1 MSESNLNYKNKRI
14 LQIIPNME
22 IGGAERTVLEI
33 TSFLKDKEFSSLVL
47 TSGGKLIGELE
58 KENIEVIKL
67 KIDKKNPYSIIKNFF
82 LFIKIFREKK
92 IDLVHVRSRA
102 PAWSAIFA
110 AKKIGIPVLTTWHG
124 HVSNSSFIKK
134 IYNSIMLKGDAVIAN
149 SAYTA
154 ERISKIYNIDL
165 NKIDIISRGV
175 NVESFEGSKFSN
187 TEISNMK
194 KIWSVDDNKII
205 ILFPA
210 RLTRWKGH
218 LVTIEAINLLKKE
231 KFFDQVIF
239 LFAGEKAGAENY
251 IKKLNSIIT
260 KFKLQ
265 ENIKLVERIENM
277 PLAYHASD
285 IVLSPSIEPEPF
297 GRIPI
302 EAQAAGKTIIAS
314 DHGAV
319 KDTIKNGNNFTGF
332 KVKPNDPQA
341 LSIAIKQSIIMDKK
355 DLTKMHER
363 AISNVKN
370 NFSLQNMCKKTLDC
384 LLYTSDAAD
393 E

>member
-33 TSFLKDKEFSSLVL
+33 TSFLKDKKFSSLVL

-194 KIWSVDDNKII
+194 KMWSVDDNKII

-285 IVLSPSIEPEPF
+285 VVLSPSIEPEPF

-370 NFSLQNMCKKTLDC
+370 NFSLENMCKKTLEVYKR
-384 LLYTSDAAD
+384 LLIS

>member
-33 TSFLKDKEFSSLVL
+33 TNFLKDAEFSSLVL

-187 TEISNMK
+187 KEISNMRK
-194 KIWSVDDNKII
+194 MWSVDDNKII

-231 KFFDQVIF
+231 KFFDHVIF

-341 LSIAIKQSIIMDKK
+341 LSIAIKQSITMDKK

-370 NFSLQNMCKKTLDC
+370 NFSLENMCKKTLEVYKR
-384 LLYTSDAAD
+384 LLIS

>member
-1 MSESNLNYKNKRI
+1 MPKSNFNYKNKRI

-33 TSFLKDKEFSSLVL
+33 TSFLKNTKFSPLVL

-82 LFIKIFREKK
+82 LFIKIFKEKK
-92 IDLVHVRSRA
+92 ISLVHVRSRA

-110 AKKIGIPVLTTWHG
+110 AKKMNIPVLTTWHG
-124 HVSNSSFIKK
+124 HVSDSSFIKK

-194 KIWSVDDNKII
+194 KMWSVDDNKII

-285 IVLSPSIEPEPF
+285 VVLSPSIEPEPF

-370 NFSLQNMCKKTLDC
+370 NFSLENMCKKTLEVYKR
-384 LLYTSDAAD
+384 LLIS

>member
-1 MSESNLNYKNKRI
+1 MSKINLNYKNKRI

-33 TSFLKDKEFSSLVL
+33 TNFIKDTKFSSLVL
-47 TSGGKLIGELE
+47 TSGGKLIGELQR
-58 KENIEVIKL
+58 ENIEVIKL

-82 LFIKIFREKK
+82 LFMKIFKEKK
-92 IDLVHVRSRA
+92 ISLVHVRSRA

-110 AKKIGIPVLTTWHG
+110 AKKVGIPVLTTWHG

-134 IYNSIMLKGDAVIAN
+134 IYNSIMLKGDAIIAN

-154 ERISKIYNIDL
+154 RRISKIYNIDL

-175 NVESFEGSKFSN
+175 NVESFERSKFSN
-187 TEISNMK
+187 TEINNIK
-194 KIWSVDDNKII
+194 KMWFVDNNKII

-239 LFAGEKAGAENY
+239 LFAGEKVGAENY
-251 IKKLNSIIT
+251 IKKLNSMII

-265 ENIKLVERIENM
+265 EKIKLIERIENM

-319 KDTIKNGNNFTGF
+319 MDTVKNGDNFTGF
-332 KVKPNDPQA
+332 KVKPNDPLA
-341 LSIAIKQSIIMDKK
+341 LSIAIKKSIEMDKK
-355 DLTKMHER
+355 DLTRMHER

-370 NFSLQNMCKKTLDC
+370 NFSLENMCKKTLEVYKR
-384 LLYTSDAAD
+384 LLTS

>member
-285 IVLSPSIEPEPF
+285 VVLSPSIEPEPF

-341 LSIAIKQSIIMDKK
+341 LSIAIKQSITMDKK

-370 NFSLQNMCKKTLDC
+370 NFSLENMCKKTLEVYKR
-384 LLYTSDAAD
+384 LLIS

>member
-33 TSFLKDKEFSSLVL
+33 TSFLKDTEFSSLVL

-92 IDLVHVRSRA
+92 IDLIHVRSRA

-154 ERISKIYNIDL
+154 ERISKIYNIGL

-175 NVESFEGSKFSN
+175 NVESFKRSKFSN
-187 TEISNMK
+187 IEISNMK
-194 KIWSVDDNKII
+194 KMWSVDDNKII

-231 KFFDQVIF
+231 KFFDHVIF

-277 PLAYHASD
+277 PLAYLASD

-341 LSIAIKQSIIMDKK
+341 LSIAIKQSITMDKK

-370 NFSLQNMCKKTLDC
+370 NFSLENMCKKTLEVYKR
-384 LLYTSDAAD
+384 LLIS

>member
-175 NVESFEGSKFSN
+175 NVESFERSKFSN

-285 IVLSPSIEPEPF
+285 VVLSPSIEPEPF

-370 NFSLQNMCKKTLDC
+370 NFSLENMCKKTLEVYKR
-384 LLYTSDAAD
+384 LLIS

>member
-210 RLTRWKGH
+210 RLTKWKGH

-285 IVLSPSIEPEPF
+285 VVLSPSIEPEPF

-370 NFSLQNMCKKTLDC
+370 NFSLENMCKKTLEVYKR
-384 LLYTSDAAD
+384 LLIS

>member
-154 ERISKIYNIDL
+154 DRISKIYNIDL

-285 IVLSPSIEPEPF
+285 VVLSPSIEPEPF

-370 NFSLQNMCKKTLDC
+370 NFSLENMCKKTLEVYKR
-384 LLYTSDAAD
+384 LLIS

>member
-33 TSFLKDKEFSSLVL
+33 TSFLKDAEFSSLVL

-92 IDLVHVRSRA
+92 IDLIHVRSRA

-175 NVESFEGSKFSN
+175 NVESFERSKFSN
-187 TEISNMK
+187 TEISNMRK
-194 KIWSVDDNKII
+194 MWSVDDNKII

-231 KFFDQVIF
+231 KFFDHVIF

-277 PLAYHASD
+277 PLAYLASD

-341 LSIAIKQSIIMDKK
+341 LSIAIKQSITMDKK

-370 NFSLQNMCKKTLDC
+370 NFSLENMCKKTLEVYKR
-384 LLYTSDAAD
+384 LLIS

>member
-165 NKIDIISRGV
+165 NKVDIISRGV

-285 IVLSPSIEPEPF
+285 VVLSPSIEPEPF

-370 NFSLQNMCKKTLDC
+370 NFSLENMCKKTLEVYKR
-384 LLYTSDAAD
+384 LLIS

>member
-33 TSFLKDKEFSSLVL
+33 TSFLKDAEFSSLVL

-231 KFFDQVIF
+231 KFFDHVIF

-341 LSIAIKQSIIMDKK
+341 LSIAIKQSITMDKK

-370 NFSLQNMCKKTLDC
+370 NFSLENMCKKTLEVYKR
-384 LLYTSDAAD
+384 LLIS

>member
-1 MSESNLNYKNKRI
+1 MSVSNLNYKNKRI

-33 TSFLKDKEFSSLVL
+33 TSFLKDTEFSSLVL

-92 IDLVHVRSRA
+92 IDLIHVRSRA

-110 AKKIGIPVLTTWHG
+110 AKKIGIPALTTWHG

-154 ERISKIYNIDL
+154 KRISKIYNIDL

-187 TEISNMK
+187 KEISNMRK
-194 KIWSVDDNKII
+194 MWSVDDNKII

-231 KFFDQVIF
+231 KFFDHVIF

-277 PLAYHASD
+277 PLAYLASD

-341 LSIAIKQSIIMDKK
+341 LSIAIKQSITMDKK

-370 NFSLQNMCKKTLDC
+370 NFSLENMCKKTLEVYKR
-384 LLYTSDAAD
+384 LLIS

>member
-33 TSFLKDKEFSSLVL
+33 TSFLKDTEFSSLVL

-231 KFFDQVIF
+231 KFFDHVIF

-332 KVKPNDPQA
+332 KVRPNDPQA

-370 NFSLQNMCKKTLDC
+370 NFSLENMCKKTLEVYKR
-384 LLYTSDAAD
+384 LLIS

>member
-1 MSESNLNYKNKRI
+1 
-14 LQIIPNME
+14 
-22 IGGAERTVLEI
+22 
-33 TSFLKDKEFSSLVL
+33 
-47 TSGGKLIGELE
+47 
-58 KENIEVIKL
+58 
-67 KIDKKNPYSIIKNFF
+67 
-82 LFIKIFREKK
+82 
-92 IDLVHVRSRA
+92 
-102 PAWSAIFA
+102 
-110 AKKIGIPVLTTWHG
+110 
-124 HVSNSSFIKK
+124 
-134 IYNSIMLKGDAVIAN
+134 MLKGDAVIAN

-187 TEISNMK
+187 KEISNMRK
-194 KIWSVDDNKII
+194 MWSVDDNKII

-231 KFFDQVIF
+231 KFFDHVIF

-277 PLAYHASD
+277 PLAYLASD

-341 LSIAIKQSIIMDKK
+341 LSIAIKQSITMDKK

-370 NFSLQNMCKKTLDC
+370 NFSLENMCKKTLEVYKR
-384 LLYTSDAAD
+384 LLIS

>member
-33 TSFLKDKEFSSLVL
+33 TSFLKNTKFSPLVL

-58 KENIEVIKL
+58 KKNIEVIKL

-82 LFIKIFREKK
+82 LLIKIFREKK

-194 KIWSVDDNKII
+194 KMWSVDDNKII

-285 IVLSPSIEPEPF
+285 VVLSPSIEPEPF

-370 NFSLQNMCKKTLDC
+370 NFSLESMCKKTLEVYKR
-384 LLYTSDAAD
+384 LLIS

>member
-33 TSFLKDKEFSSLVL
+33 ASFLKDAEFFSLVL

-58 KENIEVIKL
+58 KKNIEVIKL

-110 AKKIGIPVLTTWHG
+110 AKKIGIPALTTWHG

-149 SAYTA
+149 SVYTA

-175 NVESFEGSKFSN
+175 NIESFEGSKFSN
-187 TEISNMK
+187 TEISNIK
-194 KIWSVDDNKII
+194 KMWSVDDNKII

-231 KFFDQVIF
+231 KFFDHVIF

-251 IKKLNSIIT
+251 IKKLNSLIT

-302 EAQAAGKTIIAS
+302 EAQAAGKTIVAS

-370 NFSLQNMCKKTLDC
+370 NFSLENMCKKTLEVYKR
-384 LLYTSDAAD
+384 LLIS

>member
-33 TSFLKDKEFSSLVL
+33 TSFLKDTEFSSFVL

-210 RLTRWKGH
+210 RLTSWKGH

-285 IVLSPSIEPEPF
+285 VVLSPSIEPEPF

-370 NFSLQNMCKKTLDC
+370 NFSLENMCKKTLEVYKR
-384 LLYTSDAAD
+384 LLIS

>member
-1 MSESNLNYKNKRI
+1 MSESDFKYKNKRI

-22 IGGAERTVLEI
+22 IGGAERTVIEI
-33 TSFLKDKEFSSLVL
+33 ANFLKEKKILPLVL
-47 TSGGKLIGELE
+47 TSGGKLINDLE
-58 KENIEVIKL
+58 KANIEVIKL
-67 KIDKKNPYSIIKNFF
+67 PIDKKNPYSIIKNFF
-82 LFIKIFREKK
+82 IFIKIFREKE

-110 AKKIGIPVLTTWHG
+110 AKRIGIPVLTTWHG
-124 HVSNSSFIKK
+124 HVSNSSFLKK
-134 IYNSIMLKGDAVIAN
+134 VYNSIMLKGDAVIAN
-149 SAYTA
+149 SSYTA
-154 ERISKIYNIDL
+154 KRISKIYNLDI
-165 NKIDIISRGV
+165 NRIDIISRGV
-175 NVESFEGSKFSN
+175 DVKSYELGKFSK
-187 TEISNMK
+187 TEIDNIK
-194 KIWSVDDNKII
+194 KLWSIDDNKRI

-231 KFFDQVIF
+231 KFFDHVIF

-319 KDTIKNGNNFTGF
+319 RDTIKNGNNFTGF

-341 LSIAIKQSIIMDKK
+341 LSIAIKQSITMDKK

-370 NFSLQNMCKKTLDC
+370 NFSLENMCKKTLEVYKR
-384 LLYTSDAAD
+384 LLIS

>member
-33 TSFLKDKEFSSLVL
+33 TSFLKDTEFSSLVL

-92 IDLVHVRSRA
+92 IDLIHVRSRA

-175 NVESFEGSKFSN
+175 NVESFERSKFSN
-187 TEISNMK
+187 TEISNMRK
-194 KIWSVDDNKII
+194 MWSVDDNKII

-231 KFFDQVIF
+231 KFFDHVIF

-277 PLAYHASD
+277 PLAYLASD

-319 KDTIKNGNNFTGF
+319 RDTIKNGNNFTGF

-341 LSIAIKQSIIMDKK
+341 LSIAIKQSITMDKK

-370 NFSLQNMCKKTLDC
+370 NFSLENMCKKTLEVYKR
-384 LLYTSDAAD
+384 LLIS

>member
-33 TSFLKDKEFSSLVL
+33 TSFLKDTEFSSLVL

-124 HVSNSSFIKK
+124 HVSNSSVIKK
-134 IYNSIMLKGDAVIAN
+134 IYNSIMFKGYAVIAN

-175 NVESFEGSKFSN
+175 NVESFERSKFSN
-187 TEISNMK
+187 TEISNMRK
-194 KIWSVDDNKII
+194 MWSVDDNKII

-231 KFFDQVIF
+231 KFFDHVIF

-277 PLAYHASD
+277 PLAYLASD

-341 LSIAIKQSIIMDKK
+341 LSIAIKQSITMDKK

-370 NFSLQNMCKKTLDC
+370 NFSLENMCKKTLEVYKR
-384 LLYTSDAAD
+384 LLIS

>member
-33 TSFLKDKEFSSLVL
+33 TNFLKDAEFSSLVL

-92 IDLVHVRSRA
+92 IDLIHVRSRA

-187 TEISNMK
+187 TEISNMRK
-194 KIWSVDDNKII
+194 MWSVDDNKII

-231 KFFDQVIF
+231 KFFDHVIF

-341 LSIAIKQSIIMDKK
+341 LSIAIKQSITMDKK

-370 NFSLQNMCKKTLDC
+370 NFSLENMCKKTLEVYKR
-384 LLYTSDAAD
+384 LLIS

>member
-33 TSFLKDKEFSSLVL
+33 TSFIKDTEFSSLVL

-92 IDLVHVRSRA
+92 IDLIHVRSRA

-154 ERISKIYNIDL
+154 KRISKIYNIDL

-175 NVESFEGSKFSN
+175 NVESFERSKFSN
-187 TEISNMK
+187 TEISNMRK
-194 KIWSVDDNKII
+194 MWSVDDNKII

-231 KFFDQVIF
+231 KFFDHVIF

-277 PLAYHASD
+277 PLAYLASD

-341 LSIAIKQSIIMDKK
+341 LSIAIKQSITMDKK

-370 NFSLQNMCKKTLDC
+370 NFSLENMCKKTLEVYKR
-384 LLYTSDAAD
+384 LLIS

>member
-33 TSFLKDKEFSSLVL
+33 TSFLKDAEFSSLVL

-175 NVESFEGSKFSN
+175 NVGSFEGSKFSN

-285 IVLSPSIEPEPF
+285 VVLSPSIEPEPF

-370 NFSLQNMCKKTLDC
+370 NFSLENMCKKTLEVYKR
-384 LLYTSDAAD
+384 LLIS

>member
-33 TSFLKDKEFSSLVL
+33 TSFLKDAEFSSLVL

-175 NVESFEGSKFSN
+175 NVESFERSKFSN
-187 TEISNMK
+187 TEISNMRK
-194 KIWSVDDNKII
+194 MWSVDDNKII

-231 KFFDQVIF
+231 KFFDHVIF

-341 LSIAIKQSIIMDKK
+341 LSIAIKQSITMDKK

-370 NFSLQNMCKKTLDC
+370 NFSLENMCKKTLEVYKR
-384 LLYTSDAAD
+384 LLIS